1 MAMLK
6 KTLLISAMLASMTV
20 QAADYFVVVP
30 VPKRTATAGNIL
42 VTLGSYTPPVGVIG
56 RAYAGF
62 DFNQVLQVK
71 GDPNYAPGTVRWS
84 VVGGTLPAGLTLS
97 SSGKLS
103 GSPTAAGTS
112 SFQVMAAYK
121 TKAGQQAY
129 QVLVSDVS
137 VGLAAAALPDG
148 VQGAAYAYDL
158 KTLLTVTGDPQFSP
172 GAVAWAIRGNLP
184 SGLQLNNDGTL
195 TGMPTAGGTS
205 SFEITASYLSKS
217 GVRTYAVFVA
227 DITVS
232 LADAMPP
239 TGVVGQTYSGFD
251 FKPSLSVSG
260 DAAYAGNG
268 ANVTWSL
275 ASGALP
281 AGLALDPSTGVVA
294 GKPTAFGTG
303 PVTIKAAYKTAST
316 THAYTV
322 PVVAVLQQQAS
333 GYRTWSDGTYA
344 ASCKDYR
351 NPGGNYRYQGATG
364 DGVYR
369 IQPGATPVD
378 VYCDQTTDG
387 GGWTLVLKADFN
399 GMRSEVM
406 GKGTAGVCTQLLD
419 GCLTSGTSAFYRGT
433 PVQATIRDYMFLKS
447 ANGVSGL
454 YGDIIILH
462 SPGNYVRGPVG
473 APGTPL
479 FDLMTDT
486 TEGWAHPANHSPDPS
501 DLNKSYFTTVEGPYW
516 SDGNW
521 HGCGWGAT
529 GCTPYPYQAGAQVFA
544 AGKAWGNHVYSDV
557 PQYNASTGQYTLAP
571 WSYWEV
577 TPGQD
582 FGSNRVIGKAALEAW
597 RWAIMVR

>member
-1 MAMLK
+1 MK
-6 KTLLISAMLASMTV
+6 KTLLAVLVSACMTA

-30 VPKRTATAGNIL
+30 VPNRTATAGNIL
-42 VTLGSYTPPVGVIG
+42 VTLGSYTLPLGVIG

-84 VVGGTLPAGLTLS
+84 VVGGSLPAGLTMS

-103 GSPTAAGTS
+103 GSPTVAGTS

-129 QVLVSDVS
+129 QVLVSEVS

-158 KTLLTVTGDPQFSP
+158 KALLTVTGDPQYSP
-172 GAVAWAIRGNLP
+172 GAVTWAIRGTLP
-184 SGLQLNNDGTL
+184 PGLQLNNDGTI

-205 SFEITASYLSKS
+205 SFEVTASYLGKA
-217 GVRTYAVFVA
+217 GGRTYAVFVA

-232 LADAMPP
+232 LADATPP
-239 TGVVGQTYSGFD
+239 TGIVGQTYPGFD

-281 AGLALDPSTGVVA
+281 AGLSLDPSTGVVA
-294 GKPTAFGTG
+294 GKPTAFSTG

-322 PVVAVLQQQAS
+322 PVVAVLQQQAA

-369 IQPGATPVD
+369 IQPGSGPLD

-387 GGWTLVLKADFN
+387 GGWTLVMKADFN

-454 YGDIIILH
+454 YSDIIILH
-462 SPGNYVRGPVG
+462 SPGNYIRGPVG

-486 TEGWAHPANHSPDPS
+486 TEGWAHPANRSADPS
-501 DLNKSYFTTVEGPYW
+501 DLNKYYFTTVEGPYW

-521 HGCGWGAT
+521 HGCGWGAA
-529 GCTPYPYQAGAQVFA
+529 GCTPYPYQAGAQVLA

-571 WSYWEV
+571 WSYWDV

-582 FGSNRVIGKAALEAW
+582 FGSNRIIGKAALEAW